1 MTPFAQMLQTQAM
14 LNVTGKER
22 YGVIPDEI
30 IRYALGKFG
39 RPNVPIEAEVL
50 DRIMANPR
58 TKELQAEPGM
68 AELSDLRKRIGA
80 NLSDEEFLLRAT
92 MPANLV
98 DAMKAAGPAEREYDP
113 ATVPVMN
120 LLREVLKRTDVT
132 QLSVEK
138 AGFKLEV
145 EA

>member
-1 MTPFAQMLQTQAM
+1 
-14 LNVTGKER
+14 
-22 YGVIPDEI
+22 
-30 IRYALGKFG
+30 
-39 RPNVPIEAEVL
+39 
-50 DRIMANPR
+50 MAD
-58 TKELQAEPGM
+58 
-68 AELSDLRKRIGA
+68 LSDLRKRIGA

-98 DAMKAAGPAEREYDP
+98 DAMKAAGPAAREYDP

-120 LLREVLKRTDVT
+120 LLREVLRRTDVS
-132 QLSVEK
+132 QISVEK